1 MPYGLYVSAEG
12 AHAQSM
18 RMEVIA
24 NNLANVDT
32 AGFKRELAI
41 LQSRY
46 AEAIEEG
53 TVLPDM
59 GTIDDVG
66 GGVMVRETKT
76 DFAPGPLKHSGNPT
90 DVAIDGEG
98 FFTVQKDDE
107 TYLTRAGNFAV
118 TAQGELVTQ
127 QGYPVLSAAG
137 APMIV
142 NPNDPD
148 WFRNLAVVM
157 PESYGDLVHAGENL
171 FRPLAEPQPVAPEQ
185 RKVAVGYVE
194 GSAVKPTMEMT
205 NLIEAS
211 RALEANVNMMRTQ
224 DEMLGSLV
232 RRLMRVS

>member
-12 AHAQSM
+12 AQAQST

-41 LQSRY
+41 LQARY

-53 TVLPDM
+53 LVLPDT
-59 GTIDDVG
+59 GTINDVG

-76 DFAPGPLKHSGNPT
+76 DFAPGPLKNSGNPT

-98 FFTVQKDDE
+98 FFVIQKDEE
-107 TYLTRAGNFAV
+107 TFLTRAGNFAL
-118 TAQGELVTQ
+118 TERGELVTQ
-127 QGYPVLSAAG
+127 QGYPVLSTTG

-142 NPNDPD
+142 NPNDPN
-148 WFRNLAVVM
+148 WSRNLGVVM
-157 PESYGDLVHAGENL
+157 PESYGDLVHVGENL
-171 FRPLAEPQPVAPEQ
+171 FRPLADPQPVPPEQ
-185 RKVAVGYVE
+185 RNVVTGYVE
-194 GSAVKPTMEMT
+194 GSSVKPTTEM
-205 NLIEAS
+205 NELIIAS

-232 RRLMRVS
+232 RRLLKVS